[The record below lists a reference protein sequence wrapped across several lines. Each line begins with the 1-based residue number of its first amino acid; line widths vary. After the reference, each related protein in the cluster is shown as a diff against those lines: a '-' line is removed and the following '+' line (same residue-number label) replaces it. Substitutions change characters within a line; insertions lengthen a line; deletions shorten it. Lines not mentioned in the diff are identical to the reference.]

1 VRPAGAPR
9 PGGADIATLGFVGL
23 GAMGSRMAHRLLAAK
38 HDVVGYNRTPDK
50 ARDLVAAGLRLV
62 PTPRAAAEAG
72 DVVFSMVTDNAALR
86 AVALDANG
94 IVAGLKPDAV
104 YVEMSTVSPAVTREI
119 GEAVAARGAAM
130 LDAPVSGSTITLER
144 GQASFMVGGDPKA
157 LERVRP
163 YLLDIGAAVTHVG
176 PLGLA
181 KTMKVATNLGLAV
194 QMLAF
199 SEAVLLAEKSG
210 IPRAVAVEVL
220 FKSVIASPMV
230 KYRGPFVVGEMPR
243 DAWFPVPMIQKDI
256 QLALDQ
262 GRAVGV
268 PLPTTAL
275 TQEWLTM
282 ARGLGLGD
290 YDFGVLF
297 DVLAGL
303 SNLPPSPK
311 P

>member
-1 VRPAGAPR
+1 MAV
-9 PGGADIATLGFVGL
+9 LGFVGL
-23 GAMGSRMAHRLLAAK
+23 GAMGSRMAQRLLAAK
-38 HDVVGYNRTPDK
+38 HRVTGYNRTPDK

-62 PTPRAAAEAG
+62 PTPRAAAEAAE
-72 DVVFSMVTDNAALR
+72 VVFSMVTDNAALR
-86 AVALDANG
+86 AVALGEDG
-94 IVAGLKPDAV
+94 IVAGLKPEAV

-119 GEAVAARGAAM
+119 GEAVTARGAIM
-130 LDAPVSGSTITLER
+130 LDAPVSGSTITLEQ

-157 LERVRP
+157 LDRVRP

-181 KTMKVATNLGLAV
+181 KVMKVATNLGLSV
-194 QMLAF
+194 QMMAF

-210 IPRAVAVEVL
+210 IPREVAVEVL
-220 FKSVIASPMV
+220 FKSVVASPMV
-230 KYRGPFVVGEMPR
+230 KYRGPFVIGRMPR
-243 DAWFPVPMIQKDI
+243 EAWFNVPMAQKDV

-262 GRAVGV
+262 AHAVGV

-297 DVLAGL
+297 DVLADLSGL
-303 SNLPPSPK
+303 PRSAKPPELP
-311 P
+311 